1 MTALL
6 AWPGHCVYFPW
17 FPWLRMCLWVCR
29 PGPGQALPAD
39 CWRALGSSWDTRD
52 PGPGESP
59 IPWYLGREILCLPLI
74 RTPWAVEVVT
84 RETCD
89 SIRLTLRHQG
99 YLDFIIIGFY
109 FYQTFGFNWLIT
121 DQYSDQFWTRTQQI
135 ANNNFWILSI
145 FLQQELHVTLP
156 D

>member
-1 MTALL
+1 MTALLALL

-99 YLDFIIIGFY
+99 YLDFIIMGFY
-109 FYQTFGFNWLIT
+109 FIKLLVSTGLSLTNTLINFE
-121 DQYSDQFWTRTQQI
+121 QEHSKKQI
-135 ANNNFWILSI
+135 TI
-145 FLQQELHVTLP
+145 FEF
-156 D
+156 